1 MVEVSLNLGL
11 VVVVLGAAWL
21 DLRSR
26 RIPNLLTVSAFL
38 AALLLRVPMGWSGVA
53 DGLLAAGI
61 AFALALPVF
70 ALGGLGG
77 GDVKLLAAVGAF
89 LGVDRLWGA
98 LFVAVLVG
106 GALAIISVLR
116 RGRAGETLANL
127 YVLIKGLGRKESY
140 TGWKGEEGDAPLTIR
155 SAGVVTRP
163 FAVAIAAGAIYAVYP
178 IFY

>member
-1 MVEVSLNLGL
+1 MLGTVL
-11 VVVVLGAAWL
+11 DVVLVAVVLVAAIM

-26 RIPNLLTVSAFL
+26 RVPNALTVPAF
-38 AALLLRVPMGWSGVA
+38 AIALSIRAPMGFSPVL

-61 AFALALPVF
+61 ALALALPVF

-77 GDVKLLAAVGAF
+77 GDVKLLTAVGAF
-89 LGVDRLWGA
+89 LGVERLWGA

-106 GALAIISVLR
+106 GVLAIISVLR
-116 RGRAGETLANL
+116 RGKAAETLANL
-127 YVLIKGLGRKESY
+127 YILIKGLVRKGSY

-163 FAVAIAAGAIYAVYP
+163 FAVAIAAGAIYAVFP

>member
-1 MVEVSLNLGL
+1 MLGTVLDATL
-11 VVVVLGAAWL
+11 VILVLVAAWT

-26 RIPNLLTVSAFL
+26 RVPNALTVSGFL
-38 AALLLRVPMGWSGVA
+38 LALALRVPLGTSAVL
-53 DGLLAAGI
+53 DGLLAAAI
-61 AFALALPVF
+61 AFGLALPVF

-89 LGVDRLWGA
+89 LGVERLWGA

-116 RGRAGETLANL
+116 RGKAPETLANL
-127 YVLIKGLGRKESY
+127 YILIKGLARKESY

-163 FAVAIAAGAIYAVYP
+163 FAVAIAAGAIYAVFP